1 MYSKKESFFLSS
13 FAVCVYL
20 DIFEILLSIRSVCIH
35 IFISVKEGKLFFQY
49 KLNLVFWIDNTCMG
63 LKSKDVNRYVMINL
77 PLLFSILPVP
87 LHWRYFMLFI
97 VCVSRE
103 FYAYTNKYVNMFF
116 FFFSF
121 RIKEAFKF
129 KSGGGAYL
137 TARNFVSVL
146 FLFPRVAQCQA
157 HT

>member
-13 FAVCVYL
+13 VAVCVYL
-20 DIFEILLSIRSVCIH
+20 DISEILLSIRSVSIH

-87 LHWRYFMLFI
+87 RTEGTSCYSLFVSLENFMHTQ
-97 VCVSRE
+97 
-103 FYAYTNKYVNMFF
+103 TNMWICS

-146 FLFPRVAQCQA
+146 FLFPPVAQCQV